1 VFQSGHEAGVEHV
14 TVAVDEPELL
24 EREPPPKPP
33 RRVRW
38 GRIVFTLL
46 IAAIVIFC
54 ILFRWDWLRG
64 PLARYLSGRLHRP
77 VEITGHLHVHPW
89 SWTPQASVTGVV
101 IGNAPWAGKAPMAS
115 LPRFTVQAKIL
126 PLVFRGQLI
135 LPLVEA
141 DQPQVSLLRDL
152 QGRENWAIGPHKGAA
167 KPLKLP
173 PINHLIIRDG
183 ALRYVDEKR
192 RVVFAG
198 TVSSSEEAAGTGR
211 GVFVLDGTGTL
222 NGERFLAHVR
232 GGPLIHVDPNRPYD
246 FQAALEA
253 GPTQVRL
260 AGHIDHPFNFAALSG
275 HGEMSGP
282 DLARLYAVT
291 GIPFPNTP
299 PYRLTAGF
307 ARRGQVYALRR
318 IAGRVGGSDLE
329 GALTVDD
336 TTGRMDATG
345 ALSSHR
351 MRIADLIAVVGGS
364 ARHASPAELSPLQKA
379 EAAKLQAEHRILPD
393 VPLQVD
399 RLRGMDADAT
409 YSATL
414 VDAGHFPMRDFRMH
428 VRLDHGVL
436 TIDPLSV
443 DIAQGRLAGMIRL
456 DARHTVPTSAI
467 DLRLSGAQLGPLI
480 KAKGPNPP
488 IEAGLWA
495 RARLQG
501 TGASVR
507 AAAAHANGSVTAV
520 LPSGALRKTIGN
532 LINFNLDRTAFLL
545 ITKNKK
551 DTPIHCA
558 VMDFKAQEGLL
569 TIDEG
574 VMDTGEAQIL
584 GTGDVSLR
592 DETLN
597 LRFAAKP
604 KKFSIIHLNAPITLT
619 GRFDAPKPG
628 VDIVHA
634 IPQAAGAVAL
644 GVVAAPLAAVLPFV
658 GPGLAHNADCQA
670 LVSAAEA
677 PRRPMP
683 PAKR

>member
-1 VFQSGHEAGVEHV
+1 MAEKKILLDTPTNRPALGYEGIATAFAGIIANSQPNFAIGIFGSWGSGKTTLMGAIKTALPTPGVL
-14 TVAVDEPELL
+14 TVDFNAWRF
-24 EREPPPKPP
+24 EREPQ
-33 RRVRW
+33 
-38 GRIVFTLL
+38 LL
-46 IAAIVIFC
+46 V
-54 ILFRWDWLRG
+54 
-64 PLARYLSGRLHRP
+64 PLLD
-77 VEITGHLHVHPW
+77 T
-89 SWTPQASVTGVV
+89 
-101 IGNAPWAGKAPMAS
+101 
-115 LPRFTVQAKIL
+115 
-126 PLVFRGQLI
+126 
-135 LPLVEA
+135 
-141 DQPQVSLLRDL
+141 
-152 QGRENWAIGPHKGAA
+152 
-167 KPLKLP
+167 
-173 PINHLIIRDG
+173 IRG
-183 ALRYVDEKR
+183 ALASR
-192 RVVFAG
+192 
-198 TVSSSEEAAGTGR
+198 
-211 GVFVLDGTGTL
+211 
-222 NGERFLAHVR
+222 
-232 GGPLIHVDPNRPYD
+232 
-246 FQAALEA
+246 AALEEL
-253 GPTQVRL
+253 GKV
-260 AGHIDHPFNFAALSG
+260 N
-275 HGEMSGP
+275 GEG
-282 DLARLYAVT
+282 
-291 GIPFPNTP
+291 G
-299 PYRLTAGF
+299 TADV
-307 ARRGQVYALRR
+307 APKLRR

-436 TIDPLSV
+436 AIDPLSV

-480 KAKGPNPP
+480 KTKGPNPP

-677 PRRPMP
+677 PRRPTP

>member
-1 VFQSGHEAGVEHV
+1 MS
-14 TVAVDEPELL
+14 VAVEEPEL
-24 EREPPPKPP
+24 EAQAPPPPR

-38 GRIVFTLL
+38 GWILFTLVV
-46 IAAIVIFC
+46 AAIVIFC

-77 VEITGHLHVHPW
+77 VEITGHLDVHPW
-89 SWTPQASVTGVV
+89 SWTPEASVTGVT
-101 IGNAPWAGKAPMAS
+101 IGDAPWASKAPMAT
-115 LPRFTVQAKIL
+115 LPRFTIQAKIL
-126 PLVFRGQLI
+126 PLVFRGQVI

-141 DQPQVSLLRDL
+141 DAPQVSLLRDG
-152 QGRENWAIGPHKGAA
+152 QGRENWAWPRRGPG

-173 PINHLIIRDG
+173 PINHLIIRNG
-183 ALRYVDEKR
+183 ALRFVDAR
-192 RVVFAG
+192 RKLVFAG
-198 TVSSSEEAAGTGR
+198 TVSSSEEAAGSGR
-211 GVFVLDGTGTL
+211 GVFVMDGQGTL
-222 NGERFLAHVR
+222 NQEPFVAHVR
-232 GGPLIHVDPNRPYD
+232 GGALIHVDPNRPYD
-246 FQAALEA
+246 FQASLKA

-260 AGHIDHPFNFAALSG
+260 EGHIDHPFNFAAVSG
-275 HGEMSGP
+275 RGEISGP

-291 GIPFPNTP
+291 GIAFPDTP
-299 PYRLTAGF
+299 PYHLTAGF
-307 ARRGQVYALRR
+307 ARRQQVYALRR
-318 IAGRVGGSDLE
+318 IQGRVGGSDLE

-336 TTGRMDATG
+336 STGRMDVTG

-351 MRIADLIAVVGGS
+351 MRMADLVAVVGGS
-364 ARHASPAELSPLQKA
+364 SRRARPAELSPLQQA
-379 EAAKLQAEHRILPD
+379 EAAKLKAQHRILPD

-409 YSATL
+409 YSATQ
-414 VDAGHFPMRDFRMH
+414 VDAGHFPMRDFRMR

-436 TIDPLSV
+436 TVDPLSV
-443 DIAQGRLAGMIRL
+443 DISQGRLAGMIRI
-456 DARHTVPTSAI
+456 DGRRDVPNSAI
-467 DLRLSGAQLGPLI
+467 DLRLSNAQLAPLI
-480 KAKGPNPP
+480 KSKGPNPP

-501 TGASVR
+501 SGASVR
-507 AAAAHANGSVTAV
+507 TAAAHANGSVTAV

-558 VMDFKAQEGLL
+558 VMDFQAREGLL
-569 TIDEG
+569 TIDQG
-574 VMDTGEAQIL
+574 LMDTGEAQIIA
-584 GTGDVSLR
+584 TGDVSLR
-592 DETLN
+592 EETLN

-604 KKFSIIHLNAPITLT
+604 KKFSILHLNAPITLT

-644 GVVAAPLAAVLPFV
+644 GVVAAPLVAILPFV

-670 LVSAAEA
+670 LVSGAEA
-677 PRRPMP
+677 PRGPMTT
-683 PAKR
+683 AKR